1 MNFVSSGL
9 MLLPVSYAYHGVLQS
24 IDIISVLTS
33 ICLSLNISC
42 CCSMIVKQM
51 VASVHCCSLVSKD
64 NKVLWCRVASGCW
77 RSTADGQ

>member
-1 MNFVSSGL
+1 

-42 CCSMIVKQM
+42 CCSMIVKG
-51 VASVHCCSLVSKD
+51 SKT
-64 NKVLWCRVASGCW
+64 NGCFCALLL
-77 RSTADGQ
+77 TCQ